1 MNQADEIKTK
11 MAESA
16 LAHLVSDPE
25 ELVRFMQLSGF
36 SPDLLRKSLETSEFE
51 SAVIGYFAQSE
62 PLLLAMCAN
71 SSLQPQ
77 DFMRVWNEENN
88 IDR

>member
-1 MNQADEIKTK
+1 MIQNDDLKSK

-25 ELVRFMQLSGF
+25 ELVRFMQLSGY
-36 SPDLLRKSLETSEFE
+36 SPDLLRESLDSSEFK
-51 SAVIGYFAQSE
+51 SAVIGYFAQNE

-71 SSLQPQ
+71 SGLTPN
-77 DFMRVWNEENN
+77 DFMRVWNKENN
-88 IDR
+88 FAH